1 MRGLF
6 GLVGL
11 LVALVV
17 VGMLVRKQMTANRVA
32 VPTLDTPTTAPV
44 NASPAQGNVVQQNQQ
59 IQQQIK
65 QAVEGAMQA
74 RPVPEDK

>member
-1 MRGLF
+1 
-6 GLVGL
+6 
-11 LVALVV
+11 
-17 VGMLVRKQMTANRVA
+17 